1 MRQCWCR
8 QCQTA
13 AAGGPTNNAIFATD
27 AVALAGP
34 IATWSYVA
42 ASGNTLTQSF
52 CGACGSPIMGQSSA
66 RPEYR
71 TLRLGFLVPPHGLE
85 PQVAIW
91 TSEAPAWAVIDP
103 SLEQY
108 GEQPP
113 PPTARQD

>member
-27 AVALAGP
+27 AVALTGP
-34 IATWSYVA
+34 IAAWSYVA

-71 TLRLGFLVPPHGLE
+71 SLRLGFLVPPHGLE